1 MKLNLQGPHVHNVWN
16 QVWNPLHPLLPLRNL
31 VEDQVMD
38 QVRNL
43 IPVLIQDL
51 ILNQVTELTAREMDQ
66 ILNQVENSL

>member
-1 MKLNLQGPHVHNVWN
+1 
-16 QVWNPLHPLLPLRNL
+16 LPLRNL